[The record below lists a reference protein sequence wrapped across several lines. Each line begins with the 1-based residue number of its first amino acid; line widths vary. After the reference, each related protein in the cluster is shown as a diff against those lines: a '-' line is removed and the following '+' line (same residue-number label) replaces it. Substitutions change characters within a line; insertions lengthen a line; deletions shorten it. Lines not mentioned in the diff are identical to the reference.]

1 MKDLTGK
8 IFGRL
13 TVLYRTNDHYY
24 PSGRHDIQY
33 RCHCEC
39 GNEMNALGVH
49 LSSGHRKSGGC
60 FRKETTGNTKRTHG
74 MTNTRLHNIW
84 KNMKSR
90 CTYERHEDFDL
101 YGGRGITVCDEWL
114 NSFDAFESWANNNG
128 YSGGLSIDRCDVN
141 GNYEPGNCRWITQ
154 KAQCNNTRRNINIEF
169 NGKTHTMK
177 GWAEILGIKYGTLQS
192 RIARGWSYEKALTKK

>member
-1 MKDLTGK
+1 MKDLTGE

-33 RCHCEC
+33 RCRCEC
-39 GNEMNALGVH
+39 GTEINALGVH
-49 LSSGHRKSGGC
+49 LRSGHTKSCGC
-60 FRKETTGNTKRTHG
+60 LRKETTGNTKRTHG

-128 YSGGLSIDRCDVN
+128 YSDGLSIDRCDVN

-169 NGKTHTMK
+169 NGETHTMK
-177 GWAEILGIKYGTLQS
+177 EWAEILGIKYGTLQS
-192 RIARGWSYEKALTKK
+192 RIARGWSYKKALTKK